1 MRAERQA
8 VERAEPDEERGL
20 FGLSLMLSAIVHGA
34 VVFWLAL
41 FAPGLEE
48 GELFIP
54 PDSMVQVELVTELPA
69 RVAAPAPQEEAPV
82 SDAEVARAAAPPARR
97 PDPEVLAASWRQQM
111 LAQVQE
117 YKVYPEEARR
127 RRDEAVVTVKFT
139 MDRGGRVIYVRVLDS
154 SGNPVLD
161 QAAMD
166 AVKRASPLPVPP
178 PGIPGSPIAVV
189 LPIAFRL
196 E

>member
-8 VERAEPDEERGL
+8 LERTEPEEERGL
-20 FGLSLMLSAIVHGA
+20 FGLSLMLSAIIHGA
-34 VVFWLAL
+34 AVFWLAL
-41 FAPGLEE
+41 FTPGAEE

-54 PDSMVQVELVTELPA
+54 SDTMVQVELVTEVPA
-69 RVAAPAPQEEAPV
+69 RVAAPAPVEEAPV

-97 PDPEVLAASWRQQM
+97 PDPEVVAASWRQQM

-117 YKVYPEEARR
+117 YKVYPDEARR
-127 RRDEAVVTVKFT
+127 RREEATVMVKFT

-154 SGNPVLD
+154 SGNPLLD

-166 AVKRASPLPVPP
+166 AVKRASPLPEPP
-178 PGIPGSPIAVV
+178 PGVPGSPIAVV
-189 LPIAFRL
+189 LPVAFML